1 MLKGETVS
9 DVIRITG
16 LALHG
21 YHGVFDE
28 EKRDGQTFVV
38 DLAIDLDGATAG
50 TTDSLHH
57 TVDYSQVVEA
67 VAGAVT
73 GESVDLIET
82 LAYRVGDIV
91 VGFDGVRAVEVT
103 IHKPDAPVGYPV
115 TDISFSTR
123 VVKG

>member
-1 MLKGETVS
+1 VS

-16 LALHG
+16 LTLHG

-38 DLAIDLDGATAG
+38 DLAIELDGQQAG
-50 TTDSLHH
+50 ETDTLAN
-57 TVDYSQVVEA
+57 TVDYSHVVEA
-67 VAGAVT
+67 VAGVVT

-82 LAYRVGDIV
+82 LAYRVGV
-91 VGFDGVRAVEVT
+91 VVVAFSGVVAVDVT
-103 IHKPDAPVGYPV
+103 VHKPHAPVGFPV

>member
-1 MLKGETVS
+1 MP

-16 LALHG
+16 LTLHG
-21 YHGVFDE
+21 YHGVFDD

-38 DLAIDLDGATAG
+38 DLAIELDAHQAG
-50 TTDSLHH
+50 TTDTLEN
-57 TVDYSQVVEA
+57 TVNYSTVVDT
-67 VAGAVT
+67 VAEVVT

-82 LAYRVGDIV
+82 LAYKVADV
-91 VGFDGVRAVEVT
+91 VVAFEGVIAVDVT
-103 IHKPDAPVGYPV
+103 VHKPDAPVAHPV

>member
-1 MLKGETVS
+1 MP

-16 LALHG
+16 LTLHG

-38 DLAIDLDGATAG
+38 DLAIELDGRKAG
-50 TTDSLHH
+50 STDTLDH
-57 TVDYSQVVEA
+57 TVDYSRVTDAVAQVV
-67 VAGAVT
+67 T
-73 GESVDLIET
+73 GDSVDLIET
-82 LAYRVGDIV
+82 LAYKVGGV
-91 VGFDGVRAVEVT
+91 VVAFEGVVAVDVT
-103 IHKPDAPVGYPV
+103 VHKPDAPVAHPV

>member
-1 MLKGETVS
+1 MS

-16 LALHG
+16 LTLHG

-38 DLAIDLDGATAG
+38 DVAIELDGRQAG
-50 TTDSLHH
+50 TTDTLDH
-57 TVDYSQVVEA
+57 TVNYAAVTDA
-67 VAGAVT
+67 VAKVVT
-73 GESVDLIET
+73 GDSVDLIET
-82 LAYRVGDIV
+82 LAYRVADSV
-91 VGFDGVRAVEVT
+91 LAFRGVKAVDVT
-103 IHKPDAPVGYPV
+103 IHKPHAPVGHPV

>member
-1 MLKGETVS
+1 MP

-16 LALHG
+16 LTLHG
-21 YHGVFDE
+21 YHGVFDD

-38 DLAIDLDGATAG
+38 DLAIEVDGQRAG
-50 TTDSLHH
+50 SADALSH
-57 TVDYSQVVEA
+57 TVDYSKVTDA
-67 VAGAVT
+67 VAAVVT

-82 LAYRVGDIV
+82 LAYKIADV
-91 VGFDGVRAVEVT
+91 VAAFEGVVAVDVT
-103 IHKPDAPVGYPV
+103 VHKPDAPVGHPV